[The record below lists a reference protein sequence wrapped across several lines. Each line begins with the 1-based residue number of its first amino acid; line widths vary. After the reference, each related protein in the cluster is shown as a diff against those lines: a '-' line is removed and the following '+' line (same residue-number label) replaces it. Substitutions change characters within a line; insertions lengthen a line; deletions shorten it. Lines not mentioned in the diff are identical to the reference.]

1 MTKQPAI
8 LASILLTV
16 CCLAAHAQKLPNV
29 QAETGLRAPADMK
42 TDGKATEWGNQF
54 KAYNHATD
62 VFYTISNDD
71 ERLYLTLQATDPTI
85 INKILRGSVAFSI
98 NTSGKKNDKGAPCI
112 SYPIFAASGR
122 PSVGINKKSM
132 EQGIAKVDVVSD
144 SVVAV
149 YNRSLKEKSKFI
161 EVTGIAGLDTL
172 ISVYNSDGIKA
183 AQLFDNRMAYTIE
196 LAIDLKLLDLSAN
209 NTPKIAYHI
218 ALNGVN
224 LVNLNKSAD
233 GNPARTVVAV
243 TSSPVL
249 DSKISLNMAMSA
261 QSFAPTDF
269 WGEYILAKK

>member
-1 MTKQPAI
+1 
-8 LASILLTV
+8 
-16 CCLAAHAQKLPNV
+16 
-29 QAETGLRAPADMK
+29 
-42 TDGKATEWGNQF
+42 
-54 KAYNHATD
+54 
-62 VFYTISNDD
+62 
-71 ERLYLTLQATDPTI
+71 
-85 INKILRGSVAFSI
+85 
-98 NTSGKKNDKGAPCI
+98 
-112 SYPIFAASGR
+112 
-122 PSVGINKKSM
+122 
-132 EQGIAKVDVVSD
+132 
-144 SVVAV
+144 
-149 YNRSLKEKSKFI
+149 
-161 EVTGIAGLDTL
+161 VTGIAGLDTL